1 MICHV
6 KRWSSSKF
14 RRHNGENVFRG
25 NGFQV
30 AEDVDV
36 VHGGN
41 ALQRFSCVGVAV
53 YEGGDEGVFEFGG
66 VDGFGGVRRGGGGGG
81 GGIGGVGVF
90 GPDLAEGELGA
101 VCGFVVHG
109 MYLRTWYGR
118 EVGK

>member
-14 RRHNGENVFRG
+14 RRHDGENVFRG

-41 ALQRFSCVGVAV
+41 ALQRFSCVRVAV
-53 YEGGDEGVFEFGG
+53 HEGGDEGVFEFGG
-66 VDGFGGVRRGGGGGG
+66 VGGFGGVRRGGGGGI
-81 GGIGGVGVF
+81 GIGGAGVF

-109 MYLRTWYGR
+109 MYLRRW
-118 EVGK
+118 